1 MLFERGMYCHG
12 LYPTP
17 GPPPAATS
25 SHPLFMYIYFIDTT
39 LHSFPL
45 CATTQIHSR
54 SFSDR
59 YSLLHLQYTSKISS
73 CIPSLH
79 ATSSSSPHV
88 TSSRNLMLST
98 SSLTLKRNTPQAPD
112 LRNYLSNSQA
122 LAFQDLSTSSSHANQ
137 HLKPLSP

>member
-1 MLFERGMYCHG
+1 MLFKRGIYCHS

-45 CATTQIHSR
+45 YATTQIHSH
-54 SFSDR
+54 SFLDH

-79 ATSSSSPHV
+79 ATSSLSPHV
-88 TSSRNLMLST
+88 TSSWNLILST
-98 SSLTLKRNTPQAPD
+98 SSL
-112 LRNYLSNSQA
+112 
-122 LAFQDLSTSSSHANQ
+122 
-137 HLKPLSP
+137 

>member
-12 LYPTP
+12 LYLIP
-17 GPPPAATS
+17 GQPPAATS

-45 CATTQIHSR
+45 YATTQIHSH
-54 SFSDR
+54 SFSDH

-73 CIPSLH
+73 RTPSLH
-79 ATSSSSPHV
+79 ATSSSSPHI
-88 TSSRNLMLST
+88 TSSQNLTLST

-122 LAFQDLSTSSSHANQ
+122 LTFQDLSTSSSHANQ
-137 HLKPLSP
+137 HLKPPSP